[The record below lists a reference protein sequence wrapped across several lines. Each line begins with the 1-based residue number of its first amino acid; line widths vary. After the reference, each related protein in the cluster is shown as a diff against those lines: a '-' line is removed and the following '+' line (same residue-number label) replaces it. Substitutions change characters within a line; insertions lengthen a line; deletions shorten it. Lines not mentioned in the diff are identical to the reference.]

1 MASLRGVEIFMIQIR
16 FSDGELE
23 ISGSPQV
30 LRQVS
35 QSMLDLIHDQA
46 RIMVSIEAETIDP
59 SPYAFCLS
67 QLSIVKTTGLIK
79 LSVAANALQIEGA
92 PERLEVFAKWF
103 AFDDST
109 HSGYHHHFE
118 YLGLDKDPVDP
129 DSIPLVITARH

>member
-1 MASLRGVEIFMIQIR
+1 VIQIR
-16 FSDGELE
+16 FSNGELE

-35 QSMLDLIHDQA
+35 QSILDLIHDQA
-46 RIMVSIEAETIDP
+46 QLRVLIEAETIDP

-67 QLSIVKTTGLIK
+67 QLSIVKTSGLIQ
-79 LSVAANALQIEGA
+79 LSVAANALQIKGA

-103 AFDDST
+103 DFDDST

-118 YLGLDKDPVDP
+118 YLGLDEDPVDP
-129 DSIPLVITARH
+129 DSIPLVIAVRH